1 MAELIDLLGGPDTAL
16 LILASATML
25 MIVGAVYY
33 LIAGDES
40 RSGRSTR
47 KQLQL
52 VQGRW
57 GSGIQQARAA
67 TLRIK
72 GGESGVASL
81 DRLAKQLLPQRQAL
95 VDRLARTGRPI
106 AVAHYMIGAA
116 IVGAA
121 AGFALYFF
129 AGFSLLVS
137 GLGGVAGAALLPHV
151 YVGMLAKRRIKTF
164 LANFPEAID
173 LMVRTVRSGLPI
185 TEGLTIVGQEMS
197 GAIGDE
203 FTRLEHAVKIGS
215 SLDEALWDAAKR
227 LDCPEFKF
235 FVISLSV
242 QRETGGNLAETLENL
257 AEILRRRRQMLLKI
271 KALSSEARASA
282 MIIGALPFIM
292 FGILFTMNPDYAGQL
307 FSDPRG
313 QVMLA
318 CGLTSI
324 LVGILAMAKMIR
336 FEI

>member
-1 MAELIDLLGGPDTAL
+1 MDLLVTLLGGPDTAL
-16 LILASATML
+16 LIFAVGTML
-25 MIVGAVYY
+25 TIFAAGYY
-33 LIAGDES
+33 LIAGDE
-40 RSGRSTR
+40 RRAGRSTR
-47 KQLQL
+47 KQLQA

-67 TLRIK
+67 TLRLK
-72 GGESGVASL
+72 GEDSGIASL
-81 DRLAKQLLPQRQAL
+81 DRVVRAFLPQRQAL
-95 VDRLARTGRPI
+95 IERLSRTGKRI
-106 AVAHYMIGAA
+106 TVAQYVLACG
-116 IVGAA
+116 VVAA
-121 AGFALYFF
+121 AAAFALYTF
-129 AGFSLLVS
+129 AGLPLVVAL
-137 GLGGVAGAALLPHV
+137 LGGIALGALLPHV

-197 GAIGDE
+197 GVIGEE
-203 FTRLEHAVKIGS
+203 FSRLEHAVKIGS

-257 AEILRRRRQMLLKI
+257 SDILRRRRQMLLKI
-271 KALSSEARASA
+271 KALSAEARASA
-282 MIIGALPFIM
+282 MIIGLLPFIM
-292 FGILFTMNPDYAGQL
+292 FGILAMMSPGYVGHLLT
-307 FSDPRG
+307 DPRG
-313 QVMLA
+313 QMMMAV
-318 CGLTSI
+318 GLTSI
-324 LVGILAMAKMIR
+324 GLGVLVMAKMIR

>member
-1 MAELIDLLGGPDTAL
+1 MDELIQLLGGPDTAL
-16 LILASATML
+16 LIFGSATML
-25 MIVGAVYY
+25 MIVGVAYY
-33 LIAGDES
+33 LIAGEEG
-40 RSGRSTR
+40 RAERSTR

-67 TLRIK
+67 TLRLRSN
-72 GGESGVASL
+72 ESGVASL
-81 DRLAKQLLPQRQAL
+81 DKLLKQILPQRQAL
-95 VDRLARTGRPI
+95 VDRLARTGRRI
-106 AVAHYMIGAA
+106 TFTHYLLGSAVTGVVTCVALFVLAGLSILVDVLAG
-116 IVGAA
+116 IA
-121 AGFALYFF
+121 AG
-129 AGFSLLVS
+129 
-137 GLGGVAGAALLPHV
+137 ALLPHV
-151 YVGMLAKRRIKTF
+151 YIGMLAKRRIKTF

-203 FTRLEHAVKIGS
+203 FTRLEHAIKVGS
-215 SLDEALWDAAKR
+215 SLEEALWDAAKR

-257 AEILRRRRQMLLKI
+257 ADILRRRRQMLLKI

-307 FSDPRG
+307 FTDPRG

-318 CGLTSI
+318 CGLLSI